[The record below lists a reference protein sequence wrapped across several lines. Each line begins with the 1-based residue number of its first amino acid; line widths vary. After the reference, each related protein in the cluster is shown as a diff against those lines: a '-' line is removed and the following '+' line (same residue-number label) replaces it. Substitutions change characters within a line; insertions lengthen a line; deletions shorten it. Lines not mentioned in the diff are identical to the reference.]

1 MTGWWNPLGKS
12 SCSTSF
18 PHHSHYHVNNLLFPT
33 MGNWARANWF
43 KEQQPFLQTVQ
54 NTPWT
59 PFPQSHFVSQ
69 VVQDFLGARSSSGQ
83 GKRGLCVCYT
93 RATEGK
99 VPSPPSPCPGTATM
113 PGKGQVTIWGG
124 RFKDNQHSWL
134 IINFMAREEGRWSL
148 STLINA
154 CSKSTL
160 PSLPDVCFTKAKSCC
175 CY

>member
-1 MTGWWNPLGKS
+1 MWTTCCFPLWV
-12 SCSTSF
+12 T
-18 PHHSHYHVNNLLFPT
+18 
-33 MGNWARANWF
+33 
-43 KEQQPFLQTVQ
+43 EQGQT
-54 NTPWT
+54 
-59 PFPQSHFVSQ
+59 
-69 VVQDFLGARSSSGQ
+69 DLRSSSHFYRQSKTHLGHLSL
-83 GKRGLCVCYT
+83 KVTLCLRLCKTFWVPEAPLGREKEGRAGVCYT
-93 RATEGK
+93 GATEGK